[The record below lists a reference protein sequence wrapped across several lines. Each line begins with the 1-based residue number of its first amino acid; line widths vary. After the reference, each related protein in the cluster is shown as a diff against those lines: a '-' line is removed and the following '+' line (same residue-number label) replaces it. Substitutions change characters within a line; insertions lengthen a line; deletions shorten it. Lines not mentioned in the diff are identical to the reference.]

1 MVKAAEDMVVDI
13 AHCYVWDFRKTYVF
27 VTIFVTFKKVRVLA
41 QRPWRQTLVQEGYP
55 HMD

>member
-13 AHCYVWDFRKTYVF
+13 GHCYVWDFRKTYVF

-41 QRPWRQTLVQEGYP
+41 QRP
-55 HMD
+55 